1 MKYTKIDD
9 KDLRETLYVGEH
21 ETGLGVFVLPKPGCV
36 KKYATFATKCG
47 SINNCFVPLG
57 ESEPFSIPD
66 GVAHFLEH
74 KMFEQS
80 DGTNA
85 FDEFA
90 KYGANANAYTSFD
103 HTCYLFSCTDNFN
116 KNFAHLLSYVQD
128 PYFTDENVS
137 KEQGIIGQEIRMY
150 DDDGQWV
157 VMFNLFKALYHNNPV
172 RIDIAGTVESIAKIN
187 KDILYKCYNTY
198 YNPSNMVIC
207 VVGDVDVDEVFKIV
221 DEKILK
227 DRPSGNVK
235 NIFADEPKSIKQ
247 DYIEAKASVS
257 LPLFDIG
264 FKDNYLKTGDEI
276 LKRETAVEL
285 ISRLLVGRSSKLFQ
299 TMYESGLVNDTFG
312 TDNST
317 EPQFACAAIGGESE
331 NPQEVKRLLLKEIE
345 NRRKN
350 GFSDDEFMRV
360 KKAFYGSYLRAFNNV
375 ETVGN
380 MITRYILNGVN
391 IFSFKEIYDSINSD
405 YITEV
410 FDEIF
415 REENMALSVVFPS
428 DK

>member
-1 MKYTKIDD
+1 M
-9 KDLRETLYVGEH
+9 
-21 ETGLGVFVLPKPGCV
+21 
-36 KKYATFATKCG
+36 
-47 SINNCFVPLG
+47 
-57 ESEPFSIPD
+57 
-66 GVAHFLEH
+66 
-74 KMFEQS
+74 
-80 DGTNA
+80 
-85 FDEFA
+85 
-90 KYGANANAYTSFD
+90 
-103 HTCYLFSCTDNFN
+103 
-116 KNFAHLLSYVQD
+116 
-128 PYFTDENVS
+128 
-137 KEQGIIGQEIRMY
+137 
-150 DDDGQWV
+150 V
-157 VMFNLFKALYHNNPV
+157 V
-172 RIDIAGTVESIAKIN
+172 
-187 KDILYKCYNTY
+187 
-198 YNPSNMVIC
+198 C

-391 IFSFKEIYDSINSD
+391 IFSFKKIYDSINSD